1 MNSFPISVFSF
12 PISLAATASDPHR
25 GIYICLWAAIVAL
38 IILVLIL
45 HNLRP

>member
-1 MNSFPISVFSF
+1 MNIKS
-12 PISLAATASDPHR
+12 
-25 GIYICLWAAIVAL
+25 IYICLWAAIVAL